1 MGPSGLCGG
10 LAHLVVVDCFV
21 SFVFCVFCFVLPTV
35 LALFPDC
42 SPLLNEKRAMHILK
56 KAVLAL
62 PHEPFVPYRSACSI
76 TGVSRSF
83 SRLSPRHELAA
94 VGIDDSRAPS
104 FWIGMRR

>member
-56 KAVLAL
+56 KSCSGSATRAL
-62 PHEPFVPYRSACSI
+62 RTVSLCMLHHRSQ
-76 TGVSRSF
+76 
-83 SRLSPRHELAA
+83 P
-94 VGIDDSRAPS
+94 
-104 FWIGMRR
+104 